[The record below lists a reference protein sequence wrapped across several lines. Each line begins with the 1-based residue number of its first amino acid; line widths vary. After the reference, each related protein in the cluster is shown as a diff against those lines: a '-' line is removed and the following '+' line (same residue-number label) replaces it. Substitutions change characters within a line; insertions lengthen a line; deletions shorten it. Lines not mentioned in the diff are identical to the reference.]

1 MLLYF
6 AATQLWRNKAAK
18 IANNH
23 KEVKFAIADE
33 DEHSHLLAE
42 FGLDDSGEEI
52 NIACYG
58 PDGKKF
64 PMEPMEEWESE
75 DIEEFITK
83 MKKGE
88 QKCWK
93 NFDCIYMWLK
103 GLTKNGLNMNL
114 LFGETNYSILG
125 NIPS

>member
-1 MLLYF
+1 MKALWKVYF
-6 AATQLWRNKAAK
+6 LFTATQLWRNKVAK

-58 PDGKKF
+58 PDGKKY
-64 PMEPMEEWESE
+64 PMEPMEEWEDDE
-75 DIEEFITK
+75 VEEYITK
-83 MKKGE
+83 MKKGSRSDE
-88 QKCWK
+88 LVCLYVHV
-93 NFDCIYMWLK
+93 ITLYVLVR
-103 GLTKNGLNMNL
+103 
-114 LFGETNYSILG
+114 
-125 NIPS
+125 

>member
-1 MLLYF
+1 MKVKVKPRTFYNNKCNESAMQNLFLHT
-6 AATQLWRNKAAK
+6 ATQLWRNKVAK

-58 PDGKKF
+58 PDGKKY
-64 PMEPMEEWESE
+64 PMEPMEEWEDDE
-75 DIEEFITK
+75 VEEYITK
-83 MKKGE
+83 MKKGRVSV
-88 QKCWK
+88 CACY
-93 NFDCIYMWLK
+93 CIICISKVELD
-103 GLTKNGLNMNL
+103 
-114 LFGETNYSILG
+114 
-125 NIPS
+125 

>member
-64 PMEPMEEWESE
+64 PMEPMEEWDSE

-88 QKCWK
+88 QKYWK
-93 NFDCIYMWLK
+93 NFACIYLWLK
-103 GLTKNGLNMNL
+103 REKQKMG
-114 LFGETNYSILG
+114 
-125 NIPS
+125 